1 MSSSQIGR
9 RHRRPS
15 LLTSSQQ
22 TTLVLAGLGVAL
34 AATWHLAMV
43 LLAGV
48 PLGGVGTTLKAAA
61 RFSPLNGLR
70 PQYDPPAAG
79 VAILVWLTL
88 FAAVVGVVAGVVL
101 WSSSRRGRMVGTATR
116 QQARQSAGEVRARDR
131 AKYSRRASI
140 QAGLL
145 DPESCDLAEVGWQLG
160 TKEDDGEPV
169 VFTLEDQ
176 VGVFAPTGGG
186 KSLHLMIPLAIDAP
200 GPLVATAT
208 QPEILDA
215 IVEPRSG
222 KGRIWVFD
230 PLDLAG
236 WPEPMLWNPVAA
248 AGDSERAVALGQ
260 AFTSGV
266 NAGKGAGGDTSNQFF
281 QTAAAVIIARLFH
294 AAALSDRPITDVIS
308 WALDLEKS
316 TTAQDILTTHKDAE
330 IFWARTLKAATEG
343 HDDTLA
349 SVRMTLA
356 QKVDPLLSRKVLR
369 QMIPQPGL
377 PQFDPIAF
385 VQSTDTLIL
394 ITDDQADTNVAP
406 LTTMLLNEVIAAGK
420 KVAARSMSLRLDP
433 PLRIV
438 GDEIANVAPIPKLPG
453 MLSNVRGM
461 GIQMILALQSMAQVR
476 SRWGEVDGEALMSN
490 LNLSMA
496 LGGLQDTE
504 ALDRFSDLVGSADVV
519 EVSTNLTAGRS
530 QSGHTLSSNERSVMQ
545 SSEVRRM
552 DDGKA
557 LVIYRN
563 AVAMIVDM
571 VPWYARPD
579 GDRIG
584 AGIDR
589 TRRMRI
595 EGRS

>member
-22 TTLVLAGLGVAL
+22 TTLVLVGLGVAL
-34 AATWHLAMV
+34 AATWHLTMV

-88 FAAVVGVVAGVVL
+88 FAAVVGVVAGAVL

-369 QMIPQPGL
+369 QMIPRPGL